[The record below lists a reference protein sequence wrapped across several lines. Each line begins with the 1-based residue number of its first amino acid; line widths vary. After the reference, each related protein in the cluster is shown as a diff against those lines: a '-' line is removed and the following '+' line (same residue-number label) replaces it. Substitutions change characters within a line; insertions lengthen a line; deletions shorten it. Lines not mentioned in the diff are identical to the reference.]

1 FPGRIEREDWVG
13 QAAVLA
19 RGGMTEFA
27 ERARRGEVA
36 SSRDDGS
43 LGEGNIADLAQ
54 LHRGT
59 PPQGLVGP
67 RLGQADDL
75 TLVSGIGPA
84 IQARLH
90 ELG

>member
-1 FPGRIEREDWVG
+1 
-13 QAAVLA
+13 
-19 RGGMTEFA
+19 
-27 ERARRGEVA
+27 
-36 SSRDDGS
+36 
-43 LGEGNIADLAQ
+43 
-54 LHRGT
+54 

-90 ELG
+90 ELGIWHFDQIAAMTVAELSYVSGFVGFPDRAIREDW